1 MKIGAGHVAHM
12 GDRRGAYKVLAG
24 RPEGKWQF
32 GTRSVYGRILLK
44 WIFKKWDWE
53 A

>member
-1 MKIGAGHVAHM
+1 M
-12 GDRRGAYKVLAG
+12 GDRRGAYGVLAG
-24 RPEGKWQF
+24 IPEGKRPF
-32 GTRSVYGRILLK
+32 GRPSVYGRILLK